1 MAWLFFKLKSMQK
14 YIVIPV
20 MITGKASK
28 TYKAGDIVDA
38 DMLASSVDELVKGGY
53 IKAINSAPAPVA
65 APAPTPA
72 PVAISEMPQKFDNTP
87 VSKVSNAFT
96 PTTPK
101 KAKK

>member
-20 MITGKASK
+20 MITGKSSK

-65 APAPTPA
+65 
-72 PVAISEMPQKFDNTP
+72 ISEMPQKFDNTP

-96 PTTPK
+96 PATPK

>member
-1 MAWLFFKLKSMQK
+1 MPLLMAWLFFKLKTMQE

-20 MITGKASK
+20 LITGKGSR
-28 TYKAGDIVDA
+28 TYKAGDIVNS

-65 APAPTPA
+65 
-72 PVAISEMPQKFDNTP
+72 ISEMPQKFDSTP
-87 VSKVSNAFT
+87 
-96 PTTPK
+96 PTK

>member
-1 MAWLFFKLKSMQK
+1 MAWLFFKLKTMQE

-20 MITGKASK
+20 LITGKGSR
-28 TYKAGDIVDA
+28 TYKAGDIVNS

-65 APAPTPA
+65 APTPA

-87 VSKVSNAFT
+87 VSKVSNPFT
-96 PTTPK
+96 PATPK

>member
-1 MAWLFFKLKSMQK
+1 MPLLMAWLFFKLKSMQK

-38 DMLASSVDELVKGGY
+38 DMLATNVDELVQNGY
-53 IKAINSAPAPVA
+53 IKAINT
-65 APAPTPA
+65 TPA
-72 PVAISEMPQKFDNTP
+72 PVAISEMPQKFDST
-87 VSKVSNAFT
+87 A
-96 PTTPK
+96 TPK